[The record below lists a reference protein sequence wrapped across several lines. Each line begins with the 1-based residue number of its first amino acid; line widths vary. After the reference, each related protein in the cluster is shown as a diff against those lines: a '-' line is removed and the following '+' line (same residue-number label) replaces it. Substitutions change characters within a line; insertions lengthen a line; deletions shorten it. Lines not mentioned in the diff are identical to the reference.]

1 MGNKSLLTFF
11 REQLS
16 TVPPVV
22 TADLA
27 GKVVLVIG
35 ANAGIGYE
43 TAKHFA
49 KFGAK
54 VILGCRN
61 KSKGE
66 DAVRRMR
73 EETGLDA
80 FDLRIIDLASFD
92 SVKAFVDNFD
102 YDKLDILVANAG
114 IIPKDYEETQDGWEM
129 SLQVNY
135 LSQVLLILLLLPK
148 ITKAAELRKI
158 DADPLPRIVIVA
170 SEAHQFVDIP
180 KKVYDSTSVLE
191 SISSKELSLP
201 YQTLP
206 KYRIAKALNVII
218 TRALSARLASS
229 SNSPIV
235 ACVNPGL
242 CYSDMTTNGDSLVFR
257 ILLAILGRSAEEGS
271 RQVIWASIGGPT
283 KSSGGNGSERV
294 LGRVDD
300 EAMKGVYVSFAKI
313 EEPGDFVISEKGK
326 EFENLVWD
334 DTLRVLS
341 KIDERVHPII
351 EKHSLRR

>member
-92 SVKAFVDNFD
+92 TVKAFVDNFD

-129 SLQVNY
+129 S
-135 LSQVLLILLLLPK
+135 
-148 ITKAAELRKI
+148 
-158 DADPLPRIVIVA
+158 IVIVA

-300 EAMKGVYVSFAKI
+300 EAMRGVYVSFAKI

-351 EKHSLRR
+351 DKHSLRR